1 MKIEIILLGVIGV
14 IILLDFLL
22 KRSKKKK
29 DIDELVDVDVA
40 KKQQYSS
47 SILNRYLFATITS
60 LIFSVILS
68 YIIDSY
74 QYNGFI
80 SVDKFIYFIVLNPL
94 PHIGN
99 FTILFVLFF
108 LLFGLLTV
116 KHLKFLLDR
125 KKSVGLIIFSTI
137 ILKPFVTYIFFTKSW
152 GGSKFKGTIA
162 GQQPLNWYFTKIFE
176 YENIAFLI
184 SFLFVM
190 SAFYFLKDSR
200 LSLNQNKSSSRIR
213 KLESLYKDGVI
224 TEEEYNS
231 KKEEIRKD
239 LLNEI

>member
-1 MKIEIILLGVIGV
+1 M
-14 IILLDFLL
+14 
-22 KRSKKKK
+22 
-29 DIDELVDVDVA
+29 
-40 KKQQYSS
+40 
-47 SILNRYLFATITS
+47 FATIAS

-99 FTILFVLFF
+99 FTLLFVLFF
-108 LLFGLLTV
+108 LLFGLLKV
-116 KHLKFLLDR
+116 KHLQFLMDR
-125 KKSVGLIIFSTI
+125 KKNVGLIIFSTI
-137 ILKPFVTYIFFTKSW
+137 LLKPTITYIFF
-152 GGSKFKGTIA
+152 SKKTNSFSSRVET
-162 GQQPLNWYFTKIFE
+162 LNWHFNKIFV
-176 YENIAFLI
+176 YENIAFLV

-190 SAFYFLKDSR
+190 SAFYFLKDFR
-200 LSLNQNKSSSRIR
+200 LSLNHNKSSSRIR

-239 LLNEI
+239 LLNEIWI

>member
-29 DIDELVDVDVA
+29 DINELVEVDSA

-47 SILNRYLFATITS
+47 SILNRYLFATIAS
-60 LIFSVILS
+60 LIFSIILS

-108 LLFGLLTV
+108 LLFGLLKV
-116 KHLKFLLDR
+116 KHLQFLMDR
-125 KKSVGLIIFSTI
+125 KKNVGLIIFSTI
-137 ILKPFVTYIFFTKSW
+137 LLKPTITYIFF
-152 GGSKFKGTIA
+152 SKKTNSFSSRVET
-162 GQQPLNWYFTKIFE
+162 LNWPFNKIF
-176 YENIAFLI
+176 I
-184 SFLFVM
+184 
-190 SAFYFLKDSR
+190 
-200 LSLNQNKSSSRIR
+200 QNKKTR
-213 KLESLYKDGVI
+213 KFI
-224 TEEEYNS
+224 
-231 KKEEIRKD
+231 
-239 LLNEI
+239 